1 MASNN
6 LLELS
11 KDEEFKQLIEQ
22 NKNTPI
28 FLDFWAPWAQPCAQM
43 NDVFAELAKKNTAY
57 KFIKIEAEKFPEISE
72 SYEITAVPTFIVI
85 KNGKIVDCIVG
96 VNAPEL
102 TNLINKNIKAASLG
116 TPSQPRCGFSKQII
130 GILNEHQVKY
140 GIKEYSNWPTYPQLY
155 INGELVGGLD
165 IVKELVESGEFKSMV
180 PKEKSLDEKLQEL
193 INKADI
199 MVFIKGSQNNPK
211 CGFSK
216 QLIGIL
222 DEKKVKYEDFD
233 ILQDEEVRQG
243 LKTFVNWPTYPM
255 VFHKGNLIGGLDII
269 KELKESGELDEILS
283 N

>member
-72 SYEITAVPTFIVI
+72 SFEITAVPTFIVI
-85 KNGKIVDCIVG
+85 K
-96 VNAPEL
+96 
-102 TNLINKNIKAASLG
+102 G

-140 GIKEYSNWPTYPQLY
+140 GTFNILADEEIRQGIKEYSNWPTYPQLY

-165 IVKELVESGEFKSMV
+165 IENSASSIFCLSRDASSFLYGLPPLLLLLLVYM
-180 PKEKSLDEKLQEL
+180 D
-193 INKADI
+193 D
-199 MVFIKGSQNNPK
+199 
-211 CGFSK
+211 
-216 QLIGIL
+216 
-222 DEKKVKYEDFD
+222 
-233 ILQDEEVRQG
+233 
-243 LKTFVNWPTYPM
+243 
-255 VFHKGNLIGGLDII
+255 
-269 KELKESGELDEILS
+269 
-283 N
+283 

>member
-72 SYEITAVPTFIVI
+72 SFEITAVPTFIVI
-85 KNGKIVDCIVG
+85 KNGKIVDCIVDL
-96 VNAPEL
+96 NTRIKE
-102 TNLINKNIKAASLG
+102 LINSSSVMVFIKG

-140 GIKEYSNWPTYPQLY
+140 GTFNILADEEIRQGIKEYSNWPTYPQLY

-165 IVKELVESGEFKSMV
+165 IENSASSIFCLSRDASSFLYGLPPLLLLLLVYM
-180 PKEKSLDEKLQEL
+180 D
-193 INKADI
+193 D
-199 MVFIKGSQNNPK
+199 
-211 CGFSK
+211 
-216 QLIGIL
+216 
-222 DEKKVKYEDFD
+222 
-233 ILQDEEVRQG
+233 
-243 LKTFVNWPTYPM
+243 
-255 VFHKGNLIGGLDII
+255 
-269 KELKESGELDEILS
+269 
-283 N
+283 